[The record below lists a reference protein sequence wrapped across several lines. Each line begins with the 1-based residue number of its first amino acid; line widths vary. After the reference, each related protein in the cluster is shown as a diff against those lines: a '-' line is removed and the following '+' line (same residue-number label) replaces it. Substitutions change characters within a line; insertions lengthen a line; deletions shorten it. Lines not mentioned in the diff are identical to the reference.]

1 MDFANIFVILF
12 LVGTLSDFLLDQ
24 ILELINFIH
33 RNKRGMDIPSE
44 LEGHIEKSTITKTI
58 AYKNACY
65 KLWVPRDILSTVLTL
80 ILVLSGFYVAVFNFL
95 WTKTSNVYFT
105 AMLFMLL
112 SSLPDTILDLPFSL
126 IREFKIEKDF
136 GFSKMT
142 FRMWI
147 SDAIKSAVVSV
158 IIAVPLICIALL
170 LLSHASSWWWIL
182 LGAFYVGFSFL
193 ISYLYPVLIAPIFNK
208 FTPLEDGELKQ
219 RLETLMEKTGFHAKS
234 IFIMDASKRSGHSN
248 AYFTGL
254 GKNKRIVLYDTLV
267 KQLSPD
273 EIEAVLAHELGHYKH
288 KHIIKR
294 ECVIIPLIF
303 AALFFISLLIQKPEL
318 YSGFGFLENGSTQI
332 EVQLRFIGLFL
343 VFLAFGSFMWL
354 ASLIGNA
361 SSRRDEFQAD
371 AFSAKICKGGK
382 NLISALITLNKEN
395 LSEIC
400 PPKIYCLF
408 NYDHPPLAE
417 RIRAIN
423 KVQTDKSETTKTMG
437 ESPKEE
443 T

>member
-1 MDFANIFVILF
+1 MDFTNIFVILF

-24 ILELINFIH
+24 ILELVNFIH
-33 RNKRGMDIPSE
+33 RKKHGAEIPE
-44 LEGHIEKSTITKTI
+44 TLQGLESLQGHIEKDVLEKTV
-58 AYKNACY
+58 AYKNARY
-65 KLWVPRDILSTVLTL
+65 KLWLPRHILSTGLTL
-80 ILVLSGFYVAVFNFL
+80 ILVLCGFYPMIFSSIQK
-95 WTKTSNVYFT
+95 WTGNVYL
-105 AMLFMLL
+105 ASMLFMLL

-147 SDAIKSAVVSV
+147 SDAVKSAVVSLV
-158 IIAVPLICIALL
+158 VAVPLICAAIF

-182 LGAFYVGFSFL
+182 LGAVYVAFSFL
-193 ISYLYPVLIAPIFNK
+193 ISYLYPVLIAPVFNK
-208 FTPLEDGELKQ
+208 FTPLEEGELKQ
-219 RLETLMEKTGFHAKS
+219 RLESLMEKTGFHAKS

-267 KQLSPD
+267 NQLSTD

-288 KHIIKR
+288 RHIIKR
-294 ECVIIPLIF
+294 QCVTIPLIF
-303 AALFFISLLIQKPEL
+303 AALFAISMLIKNPQL
-318 YSGFGFLENGSTQI
+318 YSGFGFLKNEGTQI
-332 EVQLRFIGLFL
+332 ETPLLFIGLFL
-343 VFLAFGSFMWL
+343 AFLSFGSFAWIP
-354 ASLIGNA
+354 SLIGNA
-361 SSRRDEFQAD
+361 TSRRDEFQAD
-371 AFSAKICKGGK
+371 AFSAKICGSGK
-382 NLISALITLNKEN
+382 NLISALIKLNKEN

-408 NYDHPPLAE
+408 NYDHPPLTE
-417 RIRAIN
+417 RIRSISN
-423 KVQTDKSETTKTMG
+423 PQNT
-437 ESPKEE
+437 KEE